1 MPSLTGCTKRIMYVK
16 IIPVSEIAFSGA
28 DKDTQIILRAV
39 RSCILQEADSSLGDA
54 CSFGVNWVNVREV
67 SIHNR
72 LGVLLLR
79 GLNRNAIVIP
89 LQHRLAME
97 KYQLTAVGTNAVN
110 LVTLRHVIPKLESGG
125 VKTIV
130 LKGPVA
136 QKLIHGDFFSKPS
149 FDVDLLVSPA
159 EYEVASRLIA
169 RNGFALARECSS
181 PWWRVFLGEQ
191 HFFSSDPLQSTLDL
205 HYRTQQP
212 GSPGPRENGRFICES
227 VGVLVG
233 GIQIYTLSRV
243 NSCLLSCMSL
253 CKALIHREPAGGHVC
268 DIAAFFKK
276 QERDEL
282 KRLFEEASSQGLRN
296 TLALG
301 LRSAFLLFGVK
312 VELDEIT
319 ERKMLRSTSDAD
331 LMMMILAP
339 RASAIRWPRR
349 SKMLWDLCDDK
360 SAYPRAISWK
370 IGGDICRQLYKDRGL
385 FSPHR

>member
-1 MPSLTGCTKRIMYVK
+1 MYVK
-16 IIPVSEIAFSGA
+16 IIPVSEIAFPGA
-28 DKDTQIILRAV
+28 DKDTQLILRAV
-39 RSCILQEADSSLGDA
+39 RSCILQETDGSLGDA
-54 CSFGVNWVNVREV
+54 CSFGVNWANVIEV
-67 SIHNR
+67 SSHNR

-79 GLNRNAIVIP
+79 GLNRNAIGIP
-89 LQHRLAME
+89 LPHRAAME
-97 KYQLTAVGTNAVN
+97 KYQLAAVRTNAVN

-125 VKTIV
+125 VKSIV

-159 EYEVASRLIA
+159 EYEFASQLIVS
-169 RNGFALARECSS
+169 NGFALARECSS

-191 HFFSSDPLQSTLDL
+191 HFFSSGPLQSTLDL

-212 GSPGPRENGRFICES
+212 GSPGPRENGRFIAQS
-227 VGVLVG
+227 VGVFVG
-233 GIQIYTLSRV
+233 GMHIYTLSRE

-268 DIAAFFKK
+268 DIAAFFKCH
-276 QERDEL
+276 QTEQL
-282 KRLFEEASSQGLRN
+282 KRLFEEASGQGLRN

-301 LRSAFLLFGVK
+301 LRAAYLLFGIK
-312 VELDEIT
+312 VELDEIA
-319 ERKMLRSTSDAD
+319 EKKMLRSTSDAD
-331 LMMMILAP
+331 LMMMILSPHAP
-339 RASAIRWPRR
+339 AIRWPRR

-370 IGGDICRQLYKDRGL
+370 IGGDICRQLYQDRGRSSL
-385 FSPHR
+385 SLQR